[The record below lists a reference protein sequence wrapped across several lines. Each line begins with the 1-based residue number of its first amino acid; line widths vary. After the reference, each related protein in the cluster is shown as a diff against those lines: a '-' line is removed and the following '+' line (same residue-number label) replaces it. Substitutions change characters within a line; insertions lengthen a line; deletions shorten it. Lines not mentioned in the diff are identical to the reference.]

1 MKTVS
6 TRTILDSWLQSP
18 FKLPDESTCEL
29 SLCYELLSVL
39 IHIENRTNYHN
50 KHFAPGARFSKVPK
64 TFRAR
69 KAISKTATRLFCK
82 ASLLICRKGI
92 Q

>member
-64 TFRAR
+64 
-69 KAISKTATRLFCK
+69 LF
-82 ASLLICRKGI
+82 G
-92 Q
+92 